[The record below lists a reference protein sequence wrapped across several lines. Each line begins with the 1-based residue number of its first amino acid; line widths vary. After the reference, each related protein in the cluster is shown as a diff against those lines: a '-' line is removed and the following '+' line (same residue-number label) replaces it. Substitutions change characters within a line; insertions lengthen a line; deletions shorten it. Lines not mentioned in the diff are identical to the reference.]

1 MATTVETL
9 QFAARDGRPLM
20 GSLYIPVRSN
30 GRAVLLSGA
39 LGMPRARYDGY
50 ARFLAEAGFTVLSFD
65 YRGTGGSRAPGG
77 RPERATL
84 RHWGEADLP
93 AALDCL
99 VSRTPGAR
107 YFAVGHG
114 EGGRL
119 LGGAPNLA
127 RLEGIVT
134 IAAGTGHWADARG
147 AARLVLALLA
157 YGVLPLAGRVV
168 ARVPWRLV
176 GADGAEVPASI
187 ALDWARGCRDAAAG
201 IAAAGRA
208 GFAAYRGPLLA
219 YAIDDD
225 PFSPRTAVAA
235 LHRRFTGARVELR
248 EIAPHAGQQ
257 PIGRDGYFRDDN
269 RALWPSA
276 LAWLASA

>member
-20 GSLYIPVRSN
+20 GSLHIPGRSN

-39 LGMPRARYDGY
+39 LGVPRARYDGY
-50 ARFLAEAGFTVLSFD
+50 ARFLAEAGFPVLTFD
-65 YRGTGGSRAPGG
+65 YRGIGGSRAPGD

-84 RHWGEADLP
+84 RQWGEADLP

-107 YFAVGHG
+107 YFAIGHG
-114 EGGRL
+114 AGGRL

-127 RLEGIVT
+127 QLEGIVT
-134 IAAGTGHWADARG
+134 IATGTGRWADARG
-147 AARLVLALLA
+147 AARIVLALLA
-157 YGVLPLAGRVV
+157 YGVLPLAGRFTS
-168 ARVPWRLV
+168 RVPGRLV
-176 GADGAEVPASI
+176 GAGAEVPAGV
-187 ALDWARGCRDAAAG
+187 ALDWARGCRHAAAG
-201 IAAAGRA
+201 NDAAGRA
-208 GFAAYRGPLLA
+208 GFETYRGPLLA
-219 YAIDDD
+219 YAVEDD
-225 PFSPRTAVAA
+225 PFSPRAAVAA

-248 EIAPHAGQQ
+248 EIAPHAGQR

-276 LAWLASA
+276 VAWLIAA